1 MAALR
6 KNFGTVPQD
15 TILFGGTIRE
25 NIAYGKPLAT
35 EEEILAAARKANA
48 LDFIEG
54 FPEKLDTI
62 VGERGVKISGGQK
75 QRIAIAR
82 AILRD
87 PKILILDEATSAL
100 DSESEKLVKE
110 ALNELM
116 KNRTTFIIAHRLSTI
131 RQADTILVINKGKIV
146 EQGTHNELLTLDDGL
161 YRNLLK
167 LQYELE

>member
-1 MAALR
+1 
-6 KNFGTVPQD
+6 
-15 TILFGGTIRE
+15 
-25 NIAYGKPLAT
+25 
-35 EEEILAAARKANA
+35 
-48 LDFIEG
+48 
-54 FPEKLDTI
+54 
-62 VGERGVKISGGQK
+62 
-75 QRIAIAR
+75 
-82 AILRD
+82 
-87 PKILILDEATSAL
+87 
-100 DSESEKLVKE
+100 VKE